1 MYLEFLRKPCL
12 PISFSSIHHNPM
24 RSSVENFM
32 IPFNSA
38 DAAPS
43 FDHPLEMLHACHDR
57 ILRQCELLEK
67 LTAHLD
73 REGCDAQ
80 AQQAAKAILRYFDAA
95 GQFHHLDE
103 EEDLFPALR
112 LSAGRDSMQLE
123 TLLGRLLSEHVV
135 MLAAWNALR
144 PVLQQLADGVD
155 TPLSGTLTERFI
167 SSHTSHITVEEQDL
181 LPLAARLLGPQ
192 QTARIGQNMA
202 ERRGARPDSGR

>member
-1 MYLEFLRKPCL
+1 M
-12 PISFSSIHHNPM
+12 IS
-24 RSSVENFM
+24 
-32 IPFNSA
+32 FNSA
-38 DAAPS
+38 EAAPT
-43 FDHPLEMLHACHDR
+43 FDHPLEMLHACHDK

-73 REGCDAQ
+73 REGYDGQ
-80 AQQAAKAILRYFDAA
+80 ARQAAKAILRYFDSA

-112 LSAGRDSMQLE
+112 LSAGQDLMQLE

-144 PVLQQLADGVD
+144 PVLQQLSDGVE

-167 SSHTSHITVEEQDL
+167 SSYTGHIAVEERDL
-181 LPLAARLLGPQ
+181 LPLATRLLDPQ

-202 ERRGARPDSGR
+202 ERRGAKTVSGR